1 MTWSKA
7 IDFYALSW
15 GIPRMPACNLVE
27 TTQRKSQ
34 DNKDALGRLEK
45 LAYTEK
51 YKDTPM
57 SEVYLENRDRG
68 DFNARA

>member
-34 DNKDALGRLEK
+34 TYEASLCQETHASLERFFALFSAFQV
-45 LAYTEK
+45 LA
-51 YKDTPM
+51 
-57 SEVYLENRDRG
+57 
-68 DFNARA
+68 